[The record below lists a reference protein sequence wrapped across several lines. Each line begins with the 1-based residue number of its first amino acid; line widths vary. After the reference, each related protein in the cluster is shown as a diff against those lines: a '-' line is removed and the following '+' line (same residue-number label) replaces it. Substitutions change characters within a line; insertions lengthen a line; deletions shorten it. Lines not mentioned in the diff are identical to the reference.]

1 MIERNLGGKVMNKK
15 LIDRIET
22 IEEMFARY
30 PDEWIY
36 FEVVEEDEYE
46 RPSKGILVA
55 HHPDRDELH
64 ELIMQ
69 NRVTHGAVFYTGPI
83 VPKGHEVLPWLIVT
97 PSSA

>member
-1 MIERNLGGKVMNKK
+1 MTKK
-15 LIDRIET
+15 QIDRIET
-22 IEEMFARY
+22 VDEMFDRY

-46 RPSKGILVA
+46 HPTLGILIA
-55 HHPDRDELH
+55 HHPDRDGLH
-64 ELIMQ
+64 ELIMK

-83 VPKGHEVLPWLIVT
+83 GPEGHEVLPWLIVS